1 MNTQYDVKEWAAR
14 TTRGR
19 QVYNHNYR
27 MQGTELKGWK
37 LLKVVTMQEGRDIT
51 EKAYMWQSKNDPEHE
66 MLRVD
71 ITERHS
77 WKQAQESLHG
87 HLMECMRPDIPAG
100 TKHLAQLGDVVFAG
114 RTADTDLPAA
124 VSFTRGN
131 VFVSVSSAGEK
142 HVDVSATAALID
154 SALSESPAPKEVEKG
169 KVRALTPKALTV
181 EARKSSVLIDNLQK
195 TALRE
200 KWVKIIV
207 PDGELG
213 RKGDTLTYT
222 PAAGGR
228 KEVGVYATGE

>member
-27 MQGTELKGWK
+27 MLGTELKGWK
-37 LLKVVTMQEGRDIT
+37 LLKVVTMQEGSDIT
-51 EKAYMWQSKNDPEHE
+51 EKAYLWQSKTDPEHE
-66 MLRVD
+66 MIRVD

-87 HLMECMRPDIPAG
+87 HLMESMRPDIPAG

-114 RTADTDLPAA
+114 RSAEADVPAA
-124 VSFTRGN
+124 VTFTRGN
-131 VFVSVSSAGEK
+131 VLVSVSSAGEK
-142 HVDVSATAALID
+142 HVDVSDAAALID

-169 KVRALTPKALTV
+169 NVRVLTPKSVTA
-181 EARKSSVLIDNLQK
+181 EAKKASVLIDNLQK
-195 TALRE
+195 TSLRE

-222 PAAGGR
+222 PAAGGK
-228 KEVGVYATGE
+228 KEVGTFVIGD